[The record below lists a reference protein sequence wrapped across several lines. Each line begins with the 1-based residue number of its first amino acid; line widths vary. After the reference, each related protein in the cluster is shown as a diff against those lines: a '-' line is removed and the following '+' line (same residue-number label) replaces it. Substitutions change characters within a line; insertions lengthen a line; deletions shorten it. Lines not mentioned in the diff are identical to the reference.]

1 MTGSQ
6 TPFRALR
13 KLSIT
18 VVLAIAMTAI
28 LWLARRGVE
37 TYVVPAEKHSSWRSL
52 TAAHCSGKHS
62 HDQDNRGTREVWQ
75 QYAVARDHSRE
86 VRGTH
91 GFE

>member
-18 VVLAIAMTAI
+18 VALAIAMTAV

-37 TYVVPAEKHSSWRSL
+37 TYVVPAEKL
-52 TAAHCSGKHS
+52 KL
-62 HDQDNRGTREVWQ
+62 D
-75 QYAVARDHSRE
+75 
-86 VRGTH
+86 VR
-91 GFE
+91 